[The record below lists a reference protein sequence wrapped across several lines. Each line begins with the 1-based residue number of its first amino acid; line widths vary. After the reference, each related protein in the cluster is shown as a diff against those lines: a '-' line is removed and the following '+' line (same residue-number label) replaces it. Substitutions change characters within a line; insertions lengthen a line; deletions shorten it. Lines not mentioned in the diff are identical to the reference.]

1 MTASLGTIRQF
12 LVEHYNDDELTQ
24 FGFDHFHEV
33 YQNFAADM
41 TVGRKALLLVDYCH
55 RRDLLPSLLSILK
68 KDRPE
73 PFRRIF
79 GRQNQPT
86 IRRININK
94 ASELELQN
102 LPRIGPKLAA
112 AIAAT
117 RPYNSVDD
125 LIRVPGIGPKILA
138 AVSDWCDV

>member
-24 FGFDHFHEV
+24 FGFDHFHAV

-86 IRRININK
+86 IRRININN
-94 ASELELQN
+94 ASESELQN

-125 LIRVPGIGPKILA
+125 LVRVPGIGPKILA